1 MSAVLQAAASLG
13 WLAFGKQPPPPPPP
27 ARFPSSIPDWRQSV
41 DWAPP
46 WTLYLAFAIGA
57 AGLLWQLQPAPAKQG
72 KGGKSSG
79 GGGGGGSVPAPPKEV
94 DECDPSLLVAA
105 YAYLGYAYLIS
116 RGYFLDFLQYLVGLV
131 FFWRREA
138 QVPHPNAGPP
148 ISAKCG
154 PPFNTGWVIFY
165 TRRLYKRIEDCWNRP
180 IAGQASSTVEVLL
193 RKKGA
198 GDASPHLLTGEKKLC
213 TNLGSYNYLGFGGWD
228 PICTPAVI
236 QALREHGVSACS
248 SRMEAGH
255 TPVHAQ
261 LEETVASFLEK
272 EAAVVVGMGFA
283 TNSSIIPVIVDA
295 EGNGKG
301 VLLISDALN
310 HSSIVEGVRGSGAK
324 VQPFAHN
331 NMAHLEAILRR
342 ATSVG
347 QPGGAAWR
355 KIIIMVEGIY
365 SMEGQFAKLRE
376 IVALKKRFNAF
387 LYLDEA
393 HSIGAVGP
401 RGRGVTDHLGI
412 PTSEVDVMMGTFTKS
427 FGSIGGY
434 VAGPASLVATIRR
447 HAAASLYSAAFSPPA
462 AQQALSALRII
473 MGNDPTAGSLG
484 TQRMARLR
492 DNSNKFREGLIR
504 MGCRV
509 LGDRDS
515 PVIPI
520 MLYHPEKIYNFSQ
533 SCLKRDI
540 AAVVVGY
547 PATPLLLSRA
557 RFCIAASHT
566 EEQLDGALLKIA
578 ECARE
583 NGIRYDLSK
592 PEAAKGAADPD
603 HVAKERARLLKTASM
618 EGEPETAWR
627 PEPLAPAG
635 GIPGH
640 FDPSVTYEHA
650 VAASGLKPKN
660 AALDLRTTDFLQL
673 SKAAEPLAAAESAL
687 RHYGCGTCGPRGFYG
702 TLDVHLTLEQRLASF
717 LGVEAAIIYS
727 FGIAAPSS
735 VVPAF
740 VRKGDVLF
748 YDEGIHFTTATG
760 VKLSRGTSRAF
771 PHNDLRALELML
783 AQQADR
789 ERTLPANKRAR
800 RFLLVEGLY
809 ANGGG
814 LCNLPKL
821 LELRDAYGCYLIV
834 DESLSFGTL
843 GKTGRGI
850 AEHYG
855 LEPRQIDVLVG
866 TMENSLASVGG
877 FCAGPDWVV
886 AHQRLSGSGYCFS
899 ASLPAYAT
907 TAAIAAIDVIDA
919 QPSRLANLHAASAAM
934 HKALRTALAPMRH
947 IRLDAHPASPVAHV
961 GLTPAARGVLSA
973 QQLETLLRDAAT
985 LAAKADGGAC
995 CQLMLHSGLAHIQTP
1010 LPPTLRLCVH
1020 SAVPLASLDAAAA
1033 ALAAAL
1039 QQCLDKHSTILARC
1053 TVDDIIDNPEEEL
1066 AAANAEE
1073 LRVASPKKDKG
1084 GRGVASLYAVPSV
1097 TDLASVGGGGGA
1109 MADEATPRPAGP
1121 RPTDSPTTV
1130 PGGANTVA
1138 AALAGDSELTLPVTV
1153 PVLYFLEYVRQ
1164 ASRNYVLR
1172 QMEWHSFSLQPQL
1185 QALRSAKAPM
1195 LHAVLTVGQLLGSE
1209 LFYFMM
1215 IPILCWTLDDAHSN
1229 SNMFVAYFGLNVYVC
1244 NWLKNCFAL
1253 ARSDA
1258 APTTRDTSDFGW
1270 PSMYALNAVGLP
1282 FFLLRYLFGAV
1293 GHGTLYS
1300 LENQALTAACYSAG
1314 ILWVLV
1320 VCGARLYSGV
1330 SSPADVQGGMLV
1342 GGVLVR
1348 IWLPVCED
1356 VATALS
1362 SSDILFGLPSP
1373 IFMCVAALLLMLMH
1387 PFTPGDPRSW
1397 TALAYSTKAVAF
1409 ATAFIIG
1416 SNHCASVEWCSPA
1429 ARAVPAAA
1437 TYVLALRA
1445 VLRCVVGFAMLAVG
1459 TYTAAAA
1466 ARLVEPQLQAA
1477 MPTKKC
1483 AAPIMR
1489 NLFVFAANGAM
1500 VSIGVPSLLKHLSL

>member
-1 MSAVLQAAASLG
+1 MAV
-13 WLAFGKQPPPPPPP
+13 
-27 ARFPSSIPDWRQSV
+27 
-41 DWAPP
+41 
-46 WTLYLAFAIGA
+46 AIGA
-57 AGLLWQLQPAPAKQG
+57 ACLLWQLQPQPAG
-72 KGGKSSG
+72 KGKKG
-79 GGGGGGSVPAPPKEV
+79 GGGRALPPPPKEV
-94 DECDPSLLVAA
+94 DECEPSSLVAA
-105 YAYLGYAYLIS
+105 YAYSGYGYLIA
-116 RGYFLDFLQYLVGLV
+116 RGYFLDFVDYVLSIVL
-131 FFWRREA
+131 FWRRQA
-138 QVPHPNAGPP
+138 SVQRRNAGPP
-148 ISAKCG
+148 VSAKCG

-180 IAGQASSTVEVLL
+180 IAGQASNKIEVLL

-198 GDASPHLLTGEKKLC
+198 CDASPHLLTGEKKLC

-236 QALREHGVSACS
+236 KALREHGVSACS

-255 TPVHAQ
+255 RSVHTQ

-272 EAAVVVGMGFA
+272 EAAIVVGMGFA
-283 TNSSIIPVIVDA
+283 TNSSIIPVIVDS

-331 NMAHLEAILRR
+331 NMVHLEAILRR
-342 ATSVG
+342 ATTDG
-347 QPGGAAWR
+347 QPNGTPWR
-355 KIIIMVEGIY
+355 KIIIVVEGIY
-365 SMEGQFAKLRE
+365 SMEGQYAKLRE

-434 VAGPASLVATIRR
+434 VAGSAALVATIRR

-462 AQQALSALRII
+462 VQQALSALHII
-473 MGNDPTAGSLG
+473 MGKDPDAGALG

-492 DNSNKFREGLIR
+492 ANTNRFREGLIR
-504 MGCRV
+504 IGCRV
-509 LGDRDS
+509 LGDADS

-533 SCLKRDI
+533 SCLKRNL
-540 AAVVVGY
+540 ASVVVGY

-566 EEQLDGALLKIA
+566 DEQLDDALAKVA
-578 ECARE
+578 EAAKE
-583 NGIRYDLSK
+583 NGIRYDITN
-592 PEAAKGAADPD
+592 PEVRSAAPD
-603 HVAKERARLLKTASM
+603 HAAKERMRVLQTASM
-618 EGEPETAWR
+618 EGTVETEWR
-627 PEPLAPAG
+627 PEPLSAAPP
-635 GIPGH
+635 PGAV
-640 FDPSVTYEHA
+640 DPASTYQLA
-650 VAASGLKPKN
+650 VAA
-660 AALDLRTTDFLQL
+660 AALKAAEPSLELRTTDFLQL
-673 SKAAEPLAAAESAL
+673 SKAAEPLDAAEAAL

-702 TLDVHLTLEQRLASF
+702 TLDVHLKLEEKLASF

-760 VKLSRGTSRAF
+760 VRLARGTSRAF
-771 PHNDLRALELML
+771 PHNDYRALELML

-789 ERTLPANKRAR
+789 ERALPANKRAR

-814 LCNLPKL
+814 ICNLPKL
-821 LELRDAYGCYLIV
+821 LELRDTYGCYLIV
-834 DESLSFGTL
+834 DETLSFGTL
-843 GKTGRGI
+843 GKTGRGV
-850 AEHYG
+850 AEHHG
-855 LEPRQIDVLVG
+855 IEPRQIDVLVG

-877 FCAGPDWVV
+877 FCAGPEWVV

-907 TAAIAAIDVIDA
+907 TAAIAALDVIDA
-919 QPSRLANLHAASAAM
+919 QPQRLASLHAASQAM
-934 HKALRTALAPMRH
+934 HTSLRAKVAPMRH
-947 IRLDAHPASPVAHV
+947 IRVDSSPASPIAHV
-961 GLTPAARGVLSA
+961 GLTPAARGVLSSV
-973 QQLETLLRDAAT
+973 QLEQLLRDAAA
-985 LAAKADGGAC
+985 LAAKAPGGAT
-995 CQLMLHSGLAHIQTP
+995 CQLMLHSGLAHIQAP
-1010 LPPTLRLCVH
+1010 RAPTLRLCAH
-1020 SAVPLASLDAAAA
+1020 SGVDPKALDGACTALAT
-1033 ALAAAL
+1033 ALAA
-1039 QQCLDKHSTILARC
+1039 CLEKHANVLSHV
-1053 TVDDIIDNPEEEL
+1053 TVDDIESENEI
-1066 AAANAEE
+1066 NAEAAE
-1073 LRVASPKKDKG
+1073 LRRVASPKKEKG
-1084 GRGVASLYAVPSV
+1084 GRGSAALYEVPS
-1097 TDLASVGGGGGA
+1097 TGSLSDDNG
-1109 MADEATPRPAGP
+1109 EARARPAAPRPA
-1121 RPTDSPTTV
+1121 DLSASA
-1130 PGGANTVA
+1130 ANTIAASVA
-1138 AALAGDSELTLPVTV
+1138 SDADSTLPVTV

-1172 QMEWHSFSLQPQL
+1172 QMEWHAFSLQPQL
-1185 QALRSAKAPM
+1185 AALRSARAPV
-1195 LHAVLTVGQLLGSE
+1195 LHALLTLGQLLGSE

-1215 IPILCWTLDDAHSN
+1215 IPVLCWTLDDAHSN

-1253 ARSDA
+1253 ARPEGAGVSLGRGDA
-1258 APTTRDTSDFGW
+1258 SDFGW

-1300 LENQALTAACYSAG
+1300 LENQALTVACYSAG
-1314 ILWVLV
+1314 ILWVLL

-1356 VATALS
+1356 VAAALS
-1362 SSDILFGLPSP
+1362 SSERLFGLPP
-1373 IFMCVAALLLMLMH
+1373 PLFMLLGALGLMLIH

-1397 TALAYSTKAVAF
+1397 TALAYSTKAIAF

-1416 SNHCASVEWCSPA
+1416 SNQCASSEWCTPLAGA
-1429 ARAVPAAA
+1429 APPVEGTLAASWPLLVPA
-1437 TYVLALRA
+1437 LRV
-1445 VLRCVVGFAMLAVG
+1445 VLRCTIGFGMLGVA
-1459 TYTAAAA
+1459 TYAATLASK
-1466 ARLVEPQLQAA
+1466 LLEPQLKAT

-1483 AAPIMR
+1483 AAPIVR
-1489 NLFVFAANGAM
+1489 NLLVFGATGAM
-1500 VSIGVPSLLKHLSL
+1500 VSLGVPALLTYLRF